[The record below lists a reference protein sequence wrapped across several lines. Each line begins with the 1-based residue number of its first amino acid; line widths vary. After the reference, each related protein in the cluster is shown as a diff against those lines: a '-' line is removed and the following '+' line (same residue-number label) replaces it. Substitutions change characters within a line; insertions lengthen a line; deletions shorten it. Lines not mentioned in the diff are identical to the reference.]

1 MPFAEK
7 YRFTMRLPKAGA
19 RLEGFVVESCEVGH
33 DERGD
38 GTIDYPF
45 SMILGGKGGKQAA
58 SKAVRA
64 VLDHGRTTFSGFGNP
79 YQLRLGRFS
88 VEALGEGRYRVTG
101 RGTGVRFDLER
112 ELRRFTAY
120 AQLRGEPADESLI
133 GLYLEAYKRDVT
145 RRTPELPY

>member
-19 RLEGFVVESCEVGH
+19 RLEGFVVESCEIGH

-45 SMILGGKGGKQAA
+45 SMILAGKGGRQAA

-64 VLDHGRTTFSGFGNP
+64 ALDHGRTTFSGFGNP
-79 YQLRLGRFS
+79 YQLRL
-88 VEALGEGRYRVTG
+88 
-101 RGTGVRFDLER
+101 
-112 ELRRFTAY
+112 
-120 AQLRGEPADESLI
+120 EPADESLI
-133 GLYLEAYKRDVT
+133 DPYLEDYRRDVT
-145 RRTPELPY
+145 RCTPELPY